1 MRRAVPIGLASL
13 VAWVLLPAVSAA
25 QPAGSPESLY
35 RCSVIVTGTDMRG
48 RSDAMGQCLRRVMV
62 KVSGDPA
69 LADDPR
75 LDHVASSA
83 GTLAESFAYFDRM
96 SDIPHH
102 DEQGS
107 RDRPYDL
114 VVDFDPA
121 KVDAA
126 LTAVGSAAWRTR
138 PALVMAVRVKDRK
151 GDDYMLS
158 ADGADGE
165 RQREAL
171 FAAADRFGLRVIL
184 LPEQDSPGRNATG
197 PEFVARAARTVRST
211 PLAALTGTLVWSDAD
226 AGWVGSWHVA
236 QDRHE
241 GSWGIRGVSFDD
253 AFRSA
258 IGGAAAV
265 LSGHRRSA
273 G

>member
-1 MRRAVPIGLASL
+1 MKRSVLICLTALAASL
-13 VAWVLLPAVSAA
+13 LLPARLPA
-25 QPAGSPESLY
+25 QPVGSVASLY
-35 RCSVIVTGTDMRG
+35 QCRVIVTGTDMRNRPVG
-48 RSDAMGQCLRRVMV
+48 MAQCLRRVLA

-75 LDHVASSA
+75 LDEVASRA
-83 GTLAESFAYFDRM
+83 GALVESFAYFDRM

-107 RDRPYDL
+107 RDRPFDL
-114 VVDFDPA
+114 VAEFDPA

-126 LTAVGSAAWRTR
+126 LAALGSAPWRNR
-138 PALVMAVRVKDRK
+138 PALVIAVSVKDQD
-151 GDDYMLS
+151 GSEYMLS

-171 FAAADRFGLRVIL
+171 FDAADRFGLRVVL
-184 LPEQDSPGRNATG
+184 LATQDLPARDATG
-197 PEFVARAARTVRST
+197 PEIVARAARTVRST
-211 PLAALTGTLVWSDAD
+211 ELAALTGTLVWSEAD
-226 AGWVGSWHVA
+226 TGWVGAWHVA
-236 QDRHE
+236 GDGRE

-253 AFRSA
+253 AFRNA

-265 LSGHRRSA
+265 LSGHRGNA
-273 G
+273 P

>member
-1 MRRAVPIGLASL
+1 MRRSVPLVLASL
-13 VAWVLLPAVSAA
+13 SGCMVLPAVSAA
-25 QPAGSPESLY
+25 RPSGSAGSLY
-35 RCSVIVTGTDMRG
+35 RCSVIVTGTDMRN
-48 RSDAMGQCLRRVMV
+48 RPSAMGQCLRRVMA

-75 LDHVASSA
+75 LEEIASKA

-107 RDRPYDL
+107 RDRPFDL
-114 VVDFDPA
+114 VVEFDPA

-126 LTAVGSAAWRTR
+126 LTAMGSTAWRNR
-138 PALVMAVRVKDRK
+138 PALVVAVRVKDQE
-151 GDDYMLS
+151 GDEYRLS
-158 ADGADGE
+158 ADDADGE

-184 LPEQDSPGRNATG
+184 LPEQELPAENAAGPGI
-197 PEFVARAARTVRST
+197 VARAARTVRST
-211 PLAALTGTLVWSDAD
+211 ELAALTGTLVWSDAD
-226 AGWVGSWHVA
+226 AGWAGNWHVA
-236 QDRHE
+236 QGGRE
-241 GSWGIRGVSFDD
+241 RSWSIRGVSFDD
-253 AFRSA
+253 AFRNA

-265 LSGHRRSA
+265 LSGHRGNA
-273 G
+273 N

>member
-1 MRRAVPIGLASL
+1 MKRSVPISMTALAASL
-13 VAWVLLPAVSAA
+13 LLPAASSA
-25 QPAGSPESLY
+25 QPVGSAGSLY
-35 RCSVIVTGTDMRG
+35 RCSVIVTGTDMRN
-48 RSDAMGQCLRRVMV
+48 RPASMAECLRRVLA
-62 KVSGDPA
+62 KASGDPA

-75 LDHVASSA
+75 LEGIASRA

-107 RDRPYDL
+107 RDRPFDL
-114 VVDFDPA
+114 VVEFDSA

-126 LTAVGSAAWRTR
+126 LAALGIAAWRAR
-138 PALVMAVRVKDRK
+138 PALVVAVSVKDQK
-151 GDDYMLS
+151 GSEYMLS

-184 LPEQDSPGRNATG
+184 LPQQDLPARDATG
-197 PEFVARAARTVRST
+197 PEIVARAARTVRST
-211 PLAALTGTLVWSDAD
+211 ELAALTGTLVWSDAD
-226 AGWVGSWHVA
+226 AGWVGTWHVA
-236 QDRHE
+236 QGGRD
-241 GSWGIRGVSFDD
+241 GSWGVRGVSFDD
-253 AFRSA
+253 AFRNA

-265 LSGHRRSA
+265 LSGHRA
-273 G
+273 NTN

>member
-13 VAWVLLPAVSAA
+13 VAWALLPAVSAA
-25 QPAGSPESLY
+25 QPAGNPEFLY

-48 RSDAMGQCLRRVMV
+48 RPGAMGQCLRRVMA

-69 LADDPR
+69 LADDSR
-75 LDHVASSA
+75 LDQIASKA
-83 GTLAESFAYFDRM
+83 GALAESFAYFDRM

-114 VVDFDPA
+114 IVEFDPA
-121 KVDAA
+121 KVDTA
-126 LTAVGSAAWRTR
+126 LATLGSAAWRNR
-138 PALVMAVRVKDRK
+138 PALVVAVKVKDRQ

-158 ADGADGE
+158 ADGIDGE

-171 FAAADRFGLRVIL
+171 SAAADRFGLRVIL
-184 LPEQDSPGRNATG
+184 LPEQDSPGRDATG
-197 PEFVARAARTVRST
+197 PEFVARASRTVRST
-211 PLAALTGTLVWSDAD
+211 ALAALTGTLVWSDAD
-226 AGWVGSWHVA
+226 AGWVGTWHVA
-236 QDRHE
+236 QNGHE

-253 AFRSA
+253 AFRNA

-265 LSGHRRSA
+265 LSGHRGSTR
-273 G
+273 